1 MFSPAA
7 KRSNTSFKYVGK
19 LPVANKSEL
28 QGLGRRMCSE
38 PFCEVLA
45 LLMQSCFVWHNGLTT
60 IIMPV
65 MVMRE
70 HVCMLLSW

>member
-19 LPVANKSEL
+19 LPVANKPDGKAEL

-38 PFCEVLA
+38 
-45 LLMQSCFVWHNGLTT
+45 CFL
-60 IIMPV
+60 
-65 MVMRE
+65 
-70 HVCMLLSW
+70 